1 MKFVLTK
8 LGIIFGLMGTQ
19 ALSAV
24 SPTFA
29 CAIRPAASTDIIP
42 YNYTCEAYWMAR
54 GYYPHYY
61 GSSACY
67 ASDSLYEARA
77 SSGPAAGFKQHPSS
91 RRARR
96 R

>member
-8 LGIIFGLMGTQ
+8 LGIISGLIGTL

-29 CAIRPAASTDIIP
+29 WTNRPAASTDIIP

-67 ASDSLYEARA
+67 ASDSLYEART
-77 SSGPAAGFKQHPSS
+77 SSGAAEGVKQHPSS
-91 RRARR
+91 RRSRR
-96 R
+96 Q